1 MGFNKL
7 GLWGL
12 VALSLLGLSGC
23 GQPKKAT
30 GTTPAVATLKSPA
43 YVPTLFFHGW
53 GSSYRAEQHMARA
66 ALRAGVT
73 QTVVRATVSKR
84 GRVTLK
90 GHFQAND
97 HRPIVEVDYQDN
109 RNANYQTDGRW
120 ARAVVVA
127 LQRRDHIKS
136 FNMVGHSMG
145 NMAIVYYLLAN
156 AQNQHLPKLRKQV
169 DIAGHFN
176 GILGVDDQPN
186 RMQLTSSGQPLKM
199 NHDYQ
204 ALLALRKTY
213 PKNQIKVLNIY
224 GDQGDG
230 SHSDGSVSNA
240 SSQSLKYL
248 VAPRAKTY
256 QEVKIKGPKAQHS
269 KLHANQQ
276 VDRLL
281 INFLWR

>member
-1 MGFNKL
+1 MGLNKL

-12 VALSLLGLSGC
+12 VVLSLAGLSGC
-23 GQPKKAT
+23 GRAQRT
-30 GTTPAVATLKSPA
+30 QSTTT

-53 GSSYRAEQHMARA
+53 GSSYHAEQHMARA

-84 GRVTLK
+84 GTVKLNGRF
-90 GHFQAND
+90 HAND
-97 HRPIVEVDYQDN
+97 SRPIVEVDYQDN
-109 RNANYQTDGRW
+109 RNANYRTDGRW
-120 ARAVVVA
+120 AKNVVVT
-127 LQRRDHIKS
+127 LQRRYRIKS

-156 AQNQHLPKLRKQV
+156 GQNKQLPKLRKQV

-186 RMQLTSSGQPLKM
+186 QMHLTPSGQPLKM

-204 ALLALRKTY
+204 DLLTLRKTY

-224 GDQGDG
+224 GDKGDG

-248 VAPRAKTY
+248 VVSRAKTY
-256 QEVKIKGPKAQHS
+256 QEQKIKGPKAQHS

-281 INFLWR
+281 INFLWK